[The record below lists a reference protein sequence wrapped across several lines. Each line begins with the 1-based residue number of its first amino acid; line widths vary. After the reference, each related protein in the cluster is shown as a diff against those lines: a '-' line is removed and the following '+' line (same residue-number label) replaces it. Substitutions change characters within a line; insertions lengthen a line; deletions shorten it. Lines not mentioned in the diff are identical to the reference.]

1 MTHLTYTED
10 QLVEQPALQLL
21 AELGWQVIN
30 ARDEVLG
37 PGGTLGRESKVD
49 VVLWTNL
56 MDALQRLN
64 PQVPPAALQSA
75 GELLQRHRGGMDG
88 VAANRELYALMKDG
102 IPVAL
107 TDPRTGAKMTER
119 VRVIDW
125 QQPTNNHFVA
135 VSQLTIKGPMYD
147 CRPDVVCFVNGLP
160 WLVLEFKKPQVAVQ
174 TAFDENI
181 THYKDAIPQLFWYNV
196 AIIVSNGTASRIGT
210 ISANWERFVEWKR
223 IAHEKE
229 ERRVS
234 LDVMLRGVCDFT
246 RLIDICENFVLFSE
260 AGVGTIKI
268 LAQNHQ
274 YLGVNNAITSMTTA
288 RSMGHG
294 RAGVFWQT
302 QGSGKSL
309 AMVFFA
315 QKVLRTMPG
324 NWTFV
329 VVTDRIELDDQI
341 AKTFASVGALTLG
354 SQQSHATS
362 GAHLRQLL
370 RGNERYVFT
379 LIHKFQTAE
388 MLTDRSDVIVMADEA
403 HRSQYDTLAMNMR
416 AALPRAMF
424 LAFTGTPLI
433 AGEERTREVFGDYV
447 SIYDFKQSIE
457 DGATVPLYYE
467 NRTPELKIANPHFDD
482 EMQTII
488 DAAELD
494 DEQEAKLAHDLARQY
509 HLLTR
514 DDRLETIARDIVRH
528 FLGRGFVG
536 KAMVVSIDKV
546 TAVRMYDK
554 VRRHWQE
561 DLKSTREA
569 LQRWQYL
576 PKSEQSDGYERRLA
590 EIQQRYEVLQTTD
603 MAVVVSPGQ
612 NEIAQMRAQGLD
624 IEPHRRRIN
633 ESQPKLDEKFKN
645 TQDPL
650 RIVFVCAMWLTGFDA
665 PSCSTIYLDKPM
677 RNHTLMQTIARANRV
692 YPGKHSGIIVDY
704 ANVFAALERAL
715 ALYGAS
721 ATGASPIK
729 NMQELVAEL
738 RTAVANLQRFSMQH
752 QVDLAHIHAQP
763 SPSMARLQAIDTAV
777 DKLINPEDVR
787 RQFMG
792 HVRLTTTLYQAVKPD
807 PAASEFAIP
816 MTVAQTLRDAIN
828 TALHPDPIDTS
839 DVMAAIA
846 GLLDRSI
853 TGIAVGESPRPPLD
867 LSKINFNA
875 LSARFRTSPHKQLDI
890 EALKA
895 AIQRQIER
903 MVAENPARID
913 FLERFKALLD
923 SYNNGSRTIEDL
935 FDALVSLAENLS
947 DEQQRHVRENLS
959 ESELVIFDILTRPA
973 PTMSAQEQDQVKRV
987 ARELLT
993 RIQETLVLE
1002 WRQRVVTRA
1011 RVQLK
1016 IQQVLDTELPAA
1028 YDKALFSAKCQAI
1041 FAHICEKYVA

>member
-1 MTHLTYTED
+1 MTHHTYNED

-37 PGGTLGRESKVD
+37 PNGTLGRESKVD
-49 VVLWTNL
+49 VVLWTHL
-56 MDALQRLN
+56 TAALQRLN
-64 PQVPPAALQSA
+64 PQVAPVALQSA
-75 GELLQRHRGGMDG
+75 GELLQRHRGGMEG
-88 VAANRELYALMKDG
+88 VAANREIYALLKDG
-102 IPVAL
+102 IPVSL

-125 QQPTNNHFVA
+125 QQPNNNHFVA
-135 VSQLTIKGPMYD
+135 VSQFTIKGPMYE

-181 THYKDAIPQLFWYNV
+181 RHYKDAIPQLFWYNM

-210 ISANWERFVEWKR
+210 ISASWERFGEWKR
-223 IAHEKE
+223 IAHEDE
-229 ERRVS
+229 PRRVS
-234 LDVMLRGVCDFT
+234 LDVMLRGVCDPT
-246 RLIDICENFVLFSE
+246 RLLDLCENFVLFSE
-260 AGVGTIKI
+260 AGAGTVKI

-288 RSMGHG
+288 RNMGHG

-315 QKVLRTMPG
+315 QKVLRTIPG

-416 AALPRAMF
+416 AALPQAMF

-467 NRTPELKIANPHFDD
+467 NRTPELKIANPLFDD
-482 EMQTII
+482 EMQNII

-536 KAMVVSIDKV
+536 KAMVVSIDKI

-554 VRRHWQE
+554 VHHHWQVE
-561 DLKSTREA
+561 RTNTKDELH
-569 LQRWQYL
+569 RWQYM
-576 PKSEQSDGYERRLA
+576 PRSDRDDTYVQRLA
-590 EIQQRYEVLQTTD
+590 ELQQRYNILQTTD

-612 NEIAQMRAQGLD
+612 NEIAQMRTHGLD

-633 ESQPKLDEKFKN
+633 ESQPKLDEKFKD

-738 RTAVANLQRFSMQH
+738 RTAVANLERFCAQH
-752 QVDLAHIHAQP
+752 QVTLADIHAQP
-763 SPSMARLQAIDTAV
+763 SASMARLQAINDAANT
-777 DKLINPEDVR
+777 LINPEDVR

-816 MTVAQTLRDAIN
+816 MTVAQTLRDTIN
-828 TALHPDPIDTS
+828 KKPDPIDTS

-846 GLLDRSI
+846 KLLDRSI
-853 TGIAVGESPRPPLD
+853 TGIAVGESTRPPLD

-903 MVAENPARID
+903 MIAENPTRID
-913 FLERFKALLD
+913 FLERFKALID

-935 FDALVSLAENLS
+935 FDALVALADNLS
-947 DEQQRHVRENLS
+947 DEQQRHVREHL
-959 ESELVIFDILTRPA
+959 EETELVIFDILTRPA
-973 PTMSAQEQDQVKRV
+973 PALSVQERDQVKRV
-987 ARELLT
+987 ARELLA

-1028 YDKALFSAKCQAI
+1028 YDKSLFTEKCQAI
-1041 FAHICEKYVA
+1041 FAHISAKYVA